1 MNNNISSHFFLS
13 VNSPNGVFSIFR
25 ELYNPTD
32 NWFCYILKGGPGTGK
47 STLMKKIAEKS
58 IAKGNYTELIH
69 CSSDLNSLD
78 AVIIP
83 CLKTAIVDGTSPHT
97 LDPTFPGLS
106 DTVINLCDCWNSKKL
121 LKHKSALLDLYQKN
135 KSFHDTSKKYLHAY
149 GQIDKEMKKIIENC
163 TLKNEIST
171 YCEKFSKKI
180 FKNSSSSICSEK
192 LRFISSITPNGHICF
207 EESLNSQADKIFII
221 EDNFSV
227 VGNLILQNLRNI
239 ALNHRLNITT
249 CLQPLAPD
257 KEIEAIIIPE
267 LKIAFK
273 IENSKTLYSDTNEK
287 IEYKKISTN
296 KFLNTTEL
304 SKHKNLIALNREICK
319 ELLYKSVNN
328 LHNALLVHNEIEEF
342 YKSSMNYSKLD
353 KISDKLLSKI
363 FI

>member
-1 MNNNISSHFFLS
+1 MNNNTSSNFFLS
-13 VNSPNGVFSIFR
+13 VNSPNGVFSIFK
-25 ELYNPTD
+25 ELYKPND
-32 NWFCYILKGGPGTGK
+32 DWFCYILKGGPGTGK

-69 CSSDLNSLD
+69 CSSDPNSLD

-106 DTVINLCDCWNSKKL
+106 DIVINLCDCWNSKKL

-163 TLKNEIST
+163 TLKNEIPT

-192 LRFISSITPNGHICF
+192 LRFISSITPSGHICF
-207 EESLNSQADKIFII
+207 EESLISQADKTFII

-267 LKIAFK
+267 LKVAFK
-273 IENSKTLYSDTNEK
+273 LENPKALPLKLKNK
-287 IEYKKISTN
+287 IEYKKISTK

-304 SKHKNLIALNREICK
+304 SKHKNLIALNRKICK

-342 YKSSMNYSKLD
+342 YKSSINYSKLD
-353 KISDKLLSKI
+353 KITNKILSAI
-363 FI
+363 T

>member
-1 MNNNISSHFFLS
+1 MNNNTSSNFFLS
-13 VNSPNGVFSIFR
+13 VNSPNGVFSIFK
-25 ELYNPTD
+25 ELYKPND
-32 NWFCYILKGGPGTGK
+32 DWFCYILKGGPGTGK

-69 CSSDLNSLD
+69 CSSDPNSLD

-180 FKNSSSSICSEK
+180 FKNSSSSIGSEK
-192 LRFISSITPNGHICF
+192 LRFISSITPSGHICF
-207 EESLNSQADKIFII
+207 EESLISQADKIFII

-227 VGNLILQNLRNI
+227 VGNLILQNLRSI

-273 IENSKTLYSDTNEK
+273 IENSKTLHSDTNEK
-287 IEYKKISTN
+287 IEYKKISTK

-304 SKHKNLIALNREICK
+304 SKHKNLIALNKKICK
-319 ELLYKSVNN
+319 ELLNKSIEN
-328 LHNALLVHNEIEEF
+328 LHSALMTHDEIEKF